1 MREKTDPNWKPPLP
15 PVIELT
21 SENFA
26 KTINEAKLIL
36 VQFYAPYCSHCKQ
49 VTNNNSILSK
59 YLKNK

>member
-49 VTNNNSILSK
+49 VFKKKLNFTHTLS
-59 YLKNK
+59 